1 MCIDAM
7 YLSRDAL
14 LYPLEAI
21 DFGRRMAI
29 EKETKTEG
37 APQRK
42 AYFYDSLNFVWYPL
56 IFLTVNYV

>member
-42 AYFYDSLNFVWYPL
+42 AYFYDSLNFV
-56 IFLTVNYV
+56 